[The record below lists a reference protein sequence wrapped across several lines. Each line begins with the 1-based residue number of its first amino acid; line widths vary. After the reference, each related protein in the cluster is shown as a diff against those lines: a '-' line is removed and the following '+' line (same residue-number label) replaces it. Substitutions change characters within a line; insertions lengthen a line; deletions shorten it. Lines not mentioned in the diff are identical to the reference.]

1 MKLYF
6 VDPWQV
12 GSKPY
17 TCIWIGEPWLDCVDI
32 FTVYLACYL
41 VCRWNIHNII
51 YNFFLTSDSSMIVIF
66 MTLYW
71 IHFLDQL
78 YHKCLECQSVSKCS
92 KKKINQLKLGQVL
105 CAVNCNFFVY
115 SNCSSLVVNPFFSNR
130 EAVDLQLDTQN

>member
-17 TCIWIGEPWLDCVDI
+17 TCIWIGEPCLDCVDI

-41 VCRWNIHNII
+41 VCSWNIHNII
-51 YNFFLTSDSSMIVIF
+51 YIFFLTSDSSMIVIF

-71 IHFLDQL
+71 VHFLDQL

-92 KKKINQLKLGQVL
+92 KKKINQLKLAQVL
-105 CAVNCNFFVY
+105 CAVNCNFLFTRTVRPWL
-115 SNCSSLVVNPFFSNR
+115 SILFFSNR